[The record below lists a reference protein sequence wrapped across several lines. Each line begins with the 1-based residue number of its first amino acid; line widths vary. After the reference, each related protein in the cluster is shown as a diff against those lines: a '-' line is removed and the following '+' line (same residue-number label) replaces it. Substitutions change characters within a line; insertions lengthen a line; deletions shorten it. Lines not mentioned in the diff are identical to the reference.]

1 MCDRNI
7 AIEWTDTHLYIEL
20 LGRAATRAGL
30 GVTCEV
36 SDEGLMTMVSGVPK
50 PFEAF
55 IMMCVS
61 LSFCSYIG
69 ATLSHT
75 RLIGRQVLFA

>member
-50 PFEAF
+50 PFEAHSIDRETSTF
-55 IMMCVS
+55 CLKRTPIFE
-61 LSFCSYIG
+61 SF
-69 ATLSHT
+69 
-75 RLIGRQVLFA
+75 